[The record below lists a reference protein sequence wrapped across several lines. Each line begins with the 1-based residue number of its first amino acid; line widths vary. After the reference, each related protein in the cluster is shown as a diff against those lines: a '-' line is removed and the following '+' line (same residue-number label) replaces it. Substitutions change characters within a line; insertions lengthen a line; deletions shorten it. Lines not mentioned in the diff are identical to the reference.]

1 MRPILFC
8 LLLFFTVVP
17 TSAQQFRTTIPY
29 RLVEGKMLVD
39 VKVNGLERAFVFDT
53 GGQMTLTETLCEELG
68 LPVGDSVRV
77 ADANG
82 QKVALA
88 RVVIPEL
95 MMPDGQ
101 IRFTGVPAMK
111 MTGEPFECFGAEGLI
126 GSDLLKNFIV
136 EIDGKAKTITI
147 SSSSEAVGVS
157 LRKMLPFAVNHFMPV
172 ISLQAGAGNGL
183 NVLFDTGFSGF
194 MSLKNSDFVDLKSV
208 GVLEVK
214 SEGVGV
220 GSIGV
225 GGFVES
231 VVSHRVEFPLLSI
244 GSTEFKRVSS
254 ITGTPPYTLLGV
266 KLLDYGKVT
275 IDYVR
280 CRFYFEAY
288 KEEIKMN
295 EKHYDVNLRVKDG
308 ELVVATVWSAM
319 RGIVEPGDRIL
330 KINGQLTGTY
340 DFCDSIIQGIPALK
354 EKKKTKLT
362 VATKDGEKVIV
373 YEKK

>member
-1 MRPILFC
+1 
-8 LLLFFTVVP
+8 
-17 TSAQQFRTTIPY
+17 
-29 RLVEGKMLVD
+29 MLVD